1 MNKIRKGDTVQVI
14 AGNDKG
20 KRGEV
25 HAVMPKKNQ
34 LIIAGI
40 KMVKKHQKRT
50 GDVRTQTGIIER
62 EAPVNVSNVLP
73 VCKHCGKAARM
84 AVKTFEDGTKSR
96 MCTKCGE
103 VN

>member
-25 HAVMPKKNQ
+25 HAVLVKKNRV
-34 LIIAGI
+34 IIAGI
-40 KMVKKHQKRT
+40 NLVKKHQKRT

-62 EAPVNVSNVLP
+62 EGPVNMSNVLP
-73 VCKHCGKAARM
+73 VCKHCGKPARM
-84 AVKTFEDGTKSR
+84 AAKVFEDGTKSR
-96 MCTKCGE
+96 LCTKCGE